1 MQVVNE
7 KLMVATEAKNKKKS
21 RVTKL
26 LSQRR
31 DDKVTSVP
39 SSSTLSP
46 AALSAQQ
53 HSQPSS
59 SSS

>member
-39 SSSTLSP
+39 SCVFVGW
-46 AALSAQQ
+46 
-53 HSQPSS
+53 
-59 SSS
+59 